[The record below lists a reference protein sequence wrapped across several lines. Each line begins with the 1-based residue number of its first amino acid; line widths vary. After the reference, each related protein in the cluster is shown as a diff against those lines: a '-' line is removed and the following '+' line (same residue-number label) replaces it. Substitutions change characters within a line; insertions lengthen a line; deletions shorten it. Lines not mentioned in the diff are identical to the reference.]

1 MLYYFSKENKQN
13 ITGVYC
19 IALKEKAMRGKGL
32 LLGLSSLGLLF
43 AAGFKP
49 TESIVRAEEVASSM
63 PANWSLSIL
72 DDSNNPITS
81 DYLTASAYKD
91 SNKGNS
97 LMMSRRI
104 SAYALSVTSA
114 AFEASKDTAYKLTF
128 FYRSNC
134 LHDEENK
141 IVASIIENKD
151 DGSKTVT
158 EIVSAKGRE
167 SNWKQLSGY
176 YTASS
181 GCSTLEMTF
190 SCYGMGDFYINGP
203 SLVGKPAPTTYFAN
217 YGMENGPEDKTP
229 LTPLLASNL
238 SDDACSG
245 ERSIKLT
252 DQGFKT
258 NFGELPAGD
267 YELKFK
273 YKHDFEDGSR
283 LSIRMDNVSSDGTTR
298 GWYTKPV
305 GPNGTGGNWS
315 TYSYKFKKLN
325 EGEANFCPINYIKI
339 HAYGTFLIDDLE
351 IINSSNFNYIAGGS
365 FEGYDVSN
373 IFMSGAVG
381 ISKDGDGSLVF
392 AGSYDSVLG
401 ISSEPSLTLESS
413 KFELTTGNT
422 YTLKYKYRGGY
433 YETGSAYY
441 GTTKIYTGTT
451 SDDWSDV
458 SVDFVAAEATNIKL
472 LFCASSPRTAYI
484 KNISITDTENIEKLP
499 EVIKEYNSTE
509 GEAVESF
516 PYGDFEYDFPP
527 TPIDSSS
534 SSSTEETS
542 FTQET
547 KPSEEPS
554 SKPDI
559 SSSEQSGS
567 YGSSSSNQD
576 SSSEGETHPSNQK
589 STSTAALTG
598 TTIAMLTVST
608 IGLAV
613 AIYALIRGK
622 KNG

>member
-1 MLYYFSKENKQN
+1 
-13 ITGVYC
+13 
-19 IALKEKAMRGKGL
+19 MRGKGL

-49 TESIVRAEEVASSM
+49 TESIVKAEEVASSM

-97 LMMSRRI
+97 IMMSRRI
-104 SAYALSVTSA
+104 SAYTLSVTSTS
-114 AFEASKDTAYKLTF
+114 FEASKDTAYKLTF

-151 DGSKTVT
+151 DGSKAVT

-176 YTASS
+176 YTTS
-181 GCSTLEMTF
+181 GQCSTLEMVF
-190 SCYGMGDFYINGP
+190 SSYGMGDFYINGP

-217 YGMENGPEDKTP
+217 YGMENGIEDKTA

-238 SDDACSG
+238 SDDACTG

-252 DQGFKT
+252 DQGFRT

-267 YELKFK
+267 YELRFK

-283 LSIRMDNVSSDGTTR
+283 LSIRMDSVSSDGTKR
-298 GWYTKPV
+298 DWYATPV
-305 GPNGTGGNWS
+305 GPTGTGGSWS

-325 EGEANFCPINYIKI
+325 ESEANFCLINYIKI
-339 HAYGTFLIDDLE
+339 HAYGTFFIDDLE
-351 IINSSNFNYIAGGS
+351 IINSSNFNYIVGGS

-373 IFMSGAVG
+373 MSMAGAVG
-381 ISKDGDGSLVF
+381 ITKDSDGSLVF

-401 ISSEPSLTLESS
+401 INSEPSLSLESS

-422 YTLKYKYRGGY
+422 YTLKYKYRGGF
-433 YETGSAYY
+433 YETASAYY
-441 GTTKIYTGTT
+441 GTTKIYTGSM
-451 SDDWSDV
+451 SDDWTDV
-458 SVDFVAAEATNIKL
+458 SVDFVAAEETNIKL

-499 EVIKEYNSTE
+499 EVIKEYNSSE

-516 PYGDFEYDFPP
+516 PYGNFEYDFPP
-527 TPIDSSS
+527 TPEDSSS
-534 SSSTEETS
+534 SSSTSEETS

-547 KPSEEPS
+547 KPSEDESS

-567 YGSSSSNQD
+567 TGSTSSNQD
-576 SSSEGETHPSNQK
+576 SSSEGETHPSNEK
-589 STSTAALTG
+589 SKATAALTG

-608 IGLAV
+608 IGLAI

>member
-1 MLYYFSKENKQN
+1 
-13 ITGVYC
+13 
-19 IALKEKAMRGKGL
+19 MRGKGL

-49 TESIVRAEEVASSM
+49 TESIVKAEEVASSM

-97 LMMSRRI
+97 IMMSRRI
-104 SAYALSVTSA
+104 SAYTLSVTST

-134 LHDEENK
+134 LHDEENR

-158 EIVSAKGRE
+158 EVVSAKGRE

-176 YTASS
+176 YTTSS
-181 GCSTLEMTF
+181 GCSTLEMSF
-190 SCYGMGDFYINGP
+190 SSYGMGDFYINGP

-217 YGMENGPEDKTP
+217 YGMENVKEDQTEQFDP
-229 LTPLLASNL
+229 LTSSNL
-238 SDDACSG
+238 TDDAYSG

-252 DQGFKT
+252 DQGFRT
-258 NFGELPAGD
+258 NFAELPVGD
-267 YELKFK
+267 YELRFK
-273 YKHDFEDGSR
+273 YKHESEQGGDIH
-283 LSIRMDNVSSDGTTR
+283 LSIRLDNTTFDETDRLWYATRVDG
-298 GWYTKPV
+298 KS
-305 GPNGTGGNWS
+305 TGGGWVS
-315 TYSYKFKKLN
+315 YSYKFKKVP
-325 EGEANFCPINYIKI
+325 ESHPKHCAINYIKI
-339 HAYGTFLIDDLE
+339 FSVGTYLIDDLE
-351 IINSSNFNYIAGGS
+351 IVDSSNFNYVVGGS
-365 FEGYDVSN
+365 FEGYDIKDMSL
-373 IFMSGAVG
+373 SGAVG
-381 ISKDGDGSLVF
+381 ITKDTDGSLVF
-392 AGSYDSVLG
+392 AGSYKSVFG
-401 ISSEPSLTLESS
+401 ADISPILTLKST
-413 KFELTTGNT
+413 KYNLTVGNT
-422 YTLKYKYRGGY
+422 YTLKYQYRGGLG
-433 YETGSAYY
+433 ETCSAYY
-441 GTTKIYTGTT
+441 GSNKILVGSYSADWFDASATFVATENDDIKLQFTT
-451 SDDWSDV
+451 S
-458 SVDFVAAEATNIKL
+458 AAQYK
-472 LFCASSPRTAYI
+472 TAYI
-484 KNISITDTENIEKLP
+484 KNISITDTENVEKLP
-499 EVIKEYNSTE
+499 EVIKEYNSAE

-516 PYGDFEYDFPP
+516 PYGNFEYDFPP
-527 TPIDSSS
+527 TPEDSSS
-534 SSSTEETS
+534 SSSTSEETS

-547 KPSEEPS
+547 KPSEESS

-567 YGSSSSNQD
+567 TGNASSNPD

-589 STSTAALTG
+589 SKATAALTG

-608 IGLAV
+608 IGLAI